1 VEQFNDASMAG
12 DVSTAKSLIS
22 ILSDRRKLPLRWLY
36 FYENSRP
43 MYVGT
48 WSKTSKIVGPRSPFA
63 KEDEIDYSYDSGE
76 EWYEEEEG
84 EEMEDLE
91 TLDGDEE
98 DEEDEE
104 DNGDWI
110 VDDDEEELEPDE
122 DGGLVLSL
130 DEIGSGLA
138 SVSKGK
144 RKADG
149 LQGFGRFGKRRKV
162 IPLKPDCKGPFW
174 ETTLGHPHIAS
185 WSQFSIRV
193 LNGDLLLFLSNLL
206 VY

>member
-1 VEQFNDASMAG
+1 MAG

-22 ILSDRRKLPLRWLY
+22 ILSDRRKLPLQWLY

-63 KEDEIDYSYDSGE
+63 KEGEIDYSYDSGE

-138 SVSKGK
+138 SISKGK

-174 ETTLGHPHIAS
+174 ETTLGYPHIAS

-193 LNGDLLLFLSNLL
+193 LNGDLLLLLSNL
-206 VY
+206 VIY